1 MPEVIDW
8 LTGKGD
14 EVIFRH
20 PRTEINWG
28 DTVNV
33 LPNQLAIFIKDS
45 KVYDVLEPGRHLMK
59 TQNIPLLTRALSAI
73 VGYDKNPFHCSVIF
87 VNMSQFQGK
96 FGGRSQTKEL
106 APLQF
111 FGDYFWKIKDPNLFA
126 FEIAGNRNIFTTSA
140 FNEFFRNFFV
150 QEVMSVLSEKSI
162 VDILQDLELTSNA
175 VEDAVAPELEKLGIE
190 LLNLKFGGIDTTPEY
205 RDRLFWMRAG
215 VAPEKIQQYS
225 GMAKVAEKLPE
236 GGGGGL
242 AGAVVMNNLFS
253 QNQVQKAEEIK
264 SSGKV
269 DEAFL
274 TCNQCGATFSPSA
287 KFCPQCGDP
296 TDDEKKGKVKYCPNC
311 GAQADPTA
319 KFCGACGFKLK

>member
-14 EVIFRH
+14 EVIYRH

-33 LPNQLAIFIKDS
+33 LPNQLAIFIKDA

-59 TQNIPLLTRALSAI
+59 TKNIPLLTRVLSAV

-87 VNMSQFQGK
+87 INMSQFQGK

-111 FGDYFWKIKDPNLFA
+111 FGDYFWKISDPNLFA
-126 FEIAGNRNIFTTSA
+126 FEIAGNRNIFTTAA
-140 FNEFFRNFFV
+140 FNDFFRNFFV
-150 QEVMSVLSEKSI
+150 QEIMEVLSEKSI
-162 VDILQDLELTSNA
+162 VDVLSNLEITSNA
-175 VEDAVAPELEKLGIE
+175 VEDAVAPELKKLGIE

-215 VAPEKIQQYS
+215 VSAEKIQQYS

-236 GGGGGL
+236 GGGL
-242 AGAVVMNNLFS
+242 AGAVVMNNLFT
-253 QNQVQKAEEIK
+253 QNQMQKAEEIK
-264 SSGKV
+264 ATGKAA
-269 DEAFL
+269 DAFL
-274 TCNQCGATFSPSA
+274 TCNQCGGKFSPSA
-287 KFCPQCGDP
+287 KFCPHCGDP
-296 TDDEKKGKVKYCPNC
+296 TDDEKKGKVKFCTNC
-311 GAQADPTA
+311 GAQVPPTA
-319 KFCGACGFKLK
+319 KFCGNCGNRMS